1 MTVLLVLVACGRSP
15 DGVGSAGDSS
25 AAALWARALRTGA
38 CATVVDERLH
48 DTCVVAA
55 VERTRQDRCAEA
67 RGQRA
72 REECAFRLAEK
83 RLDASIC
90 RRAGAFAEDC
100 ALHVLSTGFM
110 VWAPAGALPGGP
122 VEEEVARRIAAA
134 GLRDDD
140 MRPWSAWYRWVLG
153 AQQSLDRST
162 CARVAPAARR
172 EACTRTGLTVFED
185 RINRTRD
192 TRAPDGT
199 SALACGANPRLLA
212 HAPDPDLDALLLRR
226 RGPCP

>member
-1 MTVLLVLVACGRSP
+1 MVVLVLLACSPAP
-15 DGVGSAGDSS
+15 DGAGSSRDPS
-25 AAALWARALRTGA
+25 AAAIWARALRTGMCDA
-38 CATVVDERLH
+38 VVDERLH
-48 DTCVVAA
+48 DACVVAA
-55 VERTRQDRCAEA
+55 VERTREDRCSEP
-67 RGQRA
+67 RSQRA

-122 VEEEVARRIAAA
+122 EEDEVTRRIAAA

-153 AQQSLDRST
+153 AQQPLDRST
-162 CARVAPAARR
+162 CARVEPAVRG
-172 EACTRTGLTVFED
+172 EACARTGLTVFED

-192 TRAPDGT
+192 TREPDGT
-199 SALACGANPRLLA
+199 SALACGAEPPLLA
-212 HAPDPDLDALLLRR
+212 HAPDPELDAILLRR